1 LLVSNKGLTTTPF
14 SAIIKTENRRGENNM
29 KYIALAKNIKTGEVV
44 ELERYNTAE
53 SAWWDI
59 GHNVEWDEDDVR
71 EDWVF
76 DVVEA
81 KN

>member
-1 LLVSNKGLTTTPF
+1 
-14 SAIIKTENRRGENNM
+14 M
-29 KYIALAKNIKTGEVV
+29 KYIALTKNIKTGEVV

-71 EDWVF
+71 EDWF
-76 DVVEA
+76 FEVVEEGVR
-81 KN
+81 